1 MCESHTIF
9 HLCGHVNVKTIVQ
22 CADIIDKLLASGT
35 SIACNHQVCQ
45 DNVSDN
51 VHVFPDICHNC
62 MATGVIGDVMDV
74 PGVKLEVMKAWE
86 SQRKRTPA
94 TSGNNNNNNNDN
106 NINAVDEDDGEA
118 DKIRE
123 YETLES
129 ISLPEDASTS
139 GTGHAGGSD
148 SSTLATCSASTST
161 STSTPTPDLSQI
173 KARLMALR
181 TRTDRLLIK
190 IRAQKP
196 PRFG

>member
-45 DNVSDN
+45 DDVSDN
-51 VHVFPDICHNC
+51 VHVFPDICRNC

-86 SQRKRTPA
+86 SQRKRMPA
-94 TSGNNNNNNNDN
+94 TGGNNNSTNNVNV
-106 NINAVDEDDGEA
+106 VDVEDGEA

-123 YETLES
+123 CETLES
-129 ISLPEDASTS
+129 ISLPEDVSTS
-139 GTGHAGGSD
+139 ATGRAGASS
-148 SSTLATCSASTST
+148 SSTPATSSTST
-161 STSTPTPDLSQI
+161 STSISTPTPDLSQI
-173 KARLMALR
+173 KARLVALR

-190 IRAQKP
+190 IRAQKLP
-196 PRFG
+196 KLG